1 MERKWCKGLVM
12 EYTDLELNKMIAEL
26 EGYKPVIV
34 AEMVK
39 TNDSFNY
46 APIESQSNKGT
57 HNYNKNRARLF
68 DLMVKYKVYIDHIHG
83 ACFMWHSVDGD
94 IVMKTSS
101 KFKSESEIP
110 RAIITCIL
118 KSKNII

>member
-1 MERKWCKGLVM
+1 M

-68 DLMVKYKVYIDHIHG
+68 DLMVKYKVEINHYDDGNGVAYITFD
-83 ACFMWHSVDGD
+83 
-94 IVMKTSS
+94 SS
-101 KFKSESEIP
+101 DAVNFKSESEIP
-110 RAIITCIL
+110 RAIIMCIL